1 MAETKS
7 YMVDIRLEL
16 VTEDDEEVKAVRI
29 HGMKHDPL
37 PLSLTCD
44 FLDRIQMMTP
54 GEPVMCMA
62 SVKPREPLV
71 ENGKMY
77 VLMHSDC
84 QFQAGDYFK
93 AFGDRFL
100 QHVRSGEVVE
110 VTEGNVEG
118 FVCCGDSQAFTEVP
132 ASPEEVGFTDRII
145 EKIKNIKDG
154 GQ

>member
-1 MAETKS
+1 MADKKS

-16 VTEDDEEVKAVRI
+16 VTEDDEKVKAVRI
-29 HGMKHDPL
+29 RNMKHDPL
-37 PLSLTCD
+37 PLNLTCD
-44 FLDRIQMMTP
+44 LLDRIRMMTP
-54 GEPVMCMA
+54 GEPVMYMA
-62 SVKPREPLV
+62 SAKPREPLV

-77 VLMHSDC
+77 VLKYTDC

-110 VTEGNVEG
+110 VTEGNVAG
-118 FVCCGDSQAFTEVP
+118 FVCCGDSQAFTNVP

-145 EKIKNIKDG
+145 KKMKEIKDG